1 MCRTYWRRVG
11 YSLRLSILWGKT
23 QPLTIMEKTQKYAH
37 QCGNWER
44 NPDYQ
49 VKHYNI
55 IIDVLGGYLADVSHA
70 GKELVGEKSAT
81 ILQRMQRSVMSNTPT
96 KHGAQ
101 FENCCLKLKR
111 GLLLTV
117 LFLEKNLTIV
127 HWNFCWKFMYDYAVD
142 LKLSRMV
149 DKILGQTETF
159 LFILTF

>member
-70 GKELVGEKSAT
+70 GKEPVGEKSAT

-127 HWNFCWKFMYDYAVD
+127 HWNFCWKFMYEYAVD

-159 LFILTF
+159 LFILMF

>member
-37 QCGNWER
+37 QSGNWER

-81 ILQRMQRSVMSNTPT
+81 ILQRMQRSIMSNTPT